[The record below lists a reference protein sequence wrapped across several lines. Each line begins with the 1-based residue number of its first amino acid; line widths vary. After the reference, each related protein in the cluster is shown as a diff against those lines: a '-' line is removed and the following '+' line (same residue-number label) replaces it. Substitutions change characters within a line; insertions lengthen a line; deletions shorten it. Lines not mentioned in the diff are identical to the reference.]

1 MFEFNGNLIS
11 LEDIQNKA
19 KEKGYDVDTY
29 VNFLKEQGLVEK
41 AQDDSTPDVTKSS
54 QPSAR
59 FQAVDLESASDDISS
74 ELPQVTSDDTKIQEK
89 AAIRRLQSKLGLKDF
104 FIMKKVNLKV

>member
-1 MFEFNGNLIS
+1 MFELNG
-11 LEDIQNKA
+11 DIYSIDDINREAENQGVSP
-19 KEKGYDVDTY
+19 EQYI
-29 VNFLKEQGLVEK
+29 NFLKSQGLVEK

-89 AAIRRLQSKLGLKDF
+89 AAIRRLQS
-104 FIMKKVNLKV
+104 